1 MPTKQQKALA
11 DPARSARLLRLATVS
26 SVTTATLLIAAKLS
40 AFVITG
46 SVSILASLID
56 SLLDAGASLVNMFA
70 VNYSL
75 SPPDEEHRFGH
86 GKAESVAGLGQ
97 ATLICGSGI
106 YLIVESIGRLVDPP
120 QLQDL
125 GIGLAV
131 MLFSIFATLVLLAIQ
146 HYVIERTQ
154 SVAIRADSLHYKTDL
169 FTNTAIILALALTHW
184 GWSGI
189 DPIFALGVAVYV
201 IYSAWQIG
209 YEAFNDLLDKELPDE
224 SRQAILDIINKHPE
238 VEGAHDLRTRL
249 SGRTIYIQVHIE
261 LEGQMSLIQSHRI
274 SDEVEAALFDRFPNA
289 DVVIHQDPVGI
300 VEERI
305 DDAIVTV

>member
-1 MPTKQQKALA
+1 MPAKQQKALA
-11 DPARSARLLRLATVS
+11 DPVQSARLLRLATVS
-26 SVTTATLLIAAKLS
+26 SVTTATLLIAAKLG
-40 AFVITG
+40 AFVMTG

-56 SLLDAGASLVNMFA
+56 SLLDVGASLVNLFA

-75 SPPDEEHRFGH
+75 APPDEEHRFGH
-86 GKAESVAGLGQ
+86 GKAESVAGLAQ

-106 YLIVESIGRLVDPP
+106 YLIVESIKRLVDPP

-125 GIGLAV
+125 GVGLAV
-131 MLFSIFATLVLLAIQ
+131 MVFSMLATLVLLAIQ
-146 HYVIERTQ
+146 HHVIERTQ

-169 FTNTAIILALALTHW
+169 FTNAAIILALALTQW
-184 GWSGI
+184 GWSGM
-189 DPIFALGVAVYV
+189 DPIFALGVAVYI

-224 SRQAILDIINKHPE
+224 RRQEILDLINEHPE

-249 SGRTIYIQVHIE
+249 SGRTVYIQVHIE
-261 LEGQMSLIQSHRI
+261 LEDHMPLLQSHKI
-274 SDEVEAALFDRFPNA
+274 SDEVEEALLKRFPTA
-289 DVVIHQDPVGI
+289 DIVIHQDPVGI

-305 DDAIVTV
+305 DDAVSTP

>member
-11 DPARSARLLRLATVS
+11 DPVQSARLLRLATVS
-26 SVTTATLLIAAKLS
+26 SVTTATLLIAAKLG
-40 AFVITG
+40 AYVMTG

-56 SLLDAGASLVNMFA
+56 SVLDAGASLVNLFA

-75 SPPDEEHRFGH
+75 SPPDEQHRFGH
-86 GKAESVAGLGQ
+86 GKAESVAGLAQ

-106 YLIVESIGRLVDPP
+106 YLIVESIERLVNPP

-131 MLFSIFATLVLLAIQ
+131 MAFAILATLILLAIQ
-146 HYVIERTQ
+146 HHVIERTG

-169 FTNTAIILALALTHW
+169 FTNTAIILALVLTQW
-184 GWSGI
+184 GWSGM
-189 DPIFALGVAVYV
+189 DPIFALGVAVYI
-201 IYSAWQIG
+201 IYSAWHIG

-224 SRQAILDIINKHPE
+224 RRQEILDLINEHPE

-249 SGRTIYIQVHIE
+249 SGRTVYIQVHIE
-261 LEGQMSLIQSHRI
+261 LEDHMPLIQSHKI
-274 SDEVEAALFDRFPNA
+274 SDEVEEALLKRFPTA
-289 DVVIHQDPVGI
+289 DIVIHQDPVGI
-300 VEERI
+300 VEQRI
-305 DDAIVTV
+305 DDVVSPT

>member
-1 MPTKQQKALA
+1 MPAKQQKTLA
-11 DPARSARLLRLATVS
+11 DPVQSARLLRLATVS
-26 SVTTATLLIAAKLS
+26 SVTTATLLIAAKLG
-40 AFVITG
+40 AFIMTG

-56 SLLDAGASLVNMFA
+56 SLLDAGASLVNLFA

-86 GKAESVAGLGQ
+86 GKAESVAGLAQ
-97 ATLICGSGI
+97 ATLICGSGV
-106 YLIVESIGRLVDPP
+106 YLIVESIRRLVDPP

-131 MLFSIFATLVLLAIQ
+131 MVFSMLATVVLLAIQ
-146 HYVIERTQ
+146 HHVIQRTQ

-169 FTNTAIILALALTHW
+169 FTNAAIILALALTQW
-184 GWSGI
+184 GWSGM
-189 DPIFALGVAVYV
+189 DPIFALGVAVYI

-224 SRQAILDIINKHPE
+224 RRQEILDLINEHPE

-249 SGRTIYIQVHIE
+249 SGRTVYMQVHIE
-261 LEGQMSLIQSHRI
+261 LEDHMTLLQSHRI
-274 SDEVEAALFDRFPNA
+274 SDEVEAALLKQFPTA
-289 DVVIHQDPVGI
+289 DIVIHQDPVGI

-305 DDAIVTV
+305 DDAVSTT

>member
-1 MPTKQQKALA
+1 MPAKQQKTLA
-11 DPARSARLLRLATVS
+11 DPVQSARLLRLATVS
-26 SVTTATLLIAAKLS
+26 SVTTATLLIAAKLG
-40 AFVITG
+40 AFVMTG

-56 SLLDAGASLVNMFA
+56 SLLDAGASLVNLFA

-86 GKAESVAGLGQ
+86 GKAESVAGLAQ
-97 ATLICGSGI
+97 ATLICGSGV
-106 YLIVESIGRLVDPP
+106 YLIVESIRRLVDPP

-131 MLFSIFATLVLLAIQ
+131 MVFSMLATVVLLAIQ
-146 HYVIERTQ
+146 HHVIQRTQ

-169 FTNTAIILALALTHW
+169 FTNAAIILALALTQW
-184 GWSGI
+184 GWSGM
-189 DPIFALGVAVYV
+189 DPIFALGVAVYI

-224 SRQAILDIINKHPE
+224 RRQEILDLINEHPE

-249 SGRTIYIQVHIE
+249 SGRTVYMQVHIE
-261 LEGQMSLIQSHRI
+261 LEDHMPLLQSHRI
-274 SDEVEAALFDRFPNA
+274 SDEVEEALLKRFPMA
-289 DVVIHQDPVGI
+289 DIVIHQDPVGI
-300 VEERI
+300 VEERL
-305 DDAIVTV
+305 DDAVSTP